1 MCSAP
6 AKLIIKHRF
15 DEGSFVFKVNENT
28 EERAFEVDFLN
39 CVVDKEDNFRVVDSD
54 SHFSSFFGV
63 HPSKIHQGKLF
74 LQEII
79 NPSERQE
86 VLSKICKKD
95 SPYIYMDFDV
105 VKKDGR
111 RDYVHCTAQNYENSS
126 LCRLVFADVSR
137 SREKTEK
144 IREQARE
151 VNHLIDLVSGGVCLF
166 RVTPNMH
173 FEALYLNEA
182 CCRLFGTDK
191 ESFNSKVHRIDELIH
206 PEDKTL
212 VFQAVGRAMATGEEI
227 DLEYRVMPHK
237 NSYIWCKCNAA
248 VHKRDEDG
256 SPIFHAVFTDI
267 TRIKDAEKKAD
278 EANDKLVNLLKNL
291 NGAIFFTTP
300 EKPFACDL
308 ISGDFVR
315 LIQYTRADFFE
326 KLSGDL
332 SRLIPQPVK
341 PLEDD
346 IRKQISE
353 GGKSEITYKISAKG
367 SKTVCVKDSRK
378 LITQEDGSS
387 ALICELFVQEP

>member
-1 MCSAP
+1 
-6 AKLIIKHRF
+6 
-15 DEGSFVFKVNENT
+15 
-28 EERAFEVDFLN
+28 
-39 CVVDKEDNFRVVDSD
+39 
-54 SHFSSFFGV
+54 
-63 HPSKIHQGKLF
+63 
-74 LQEII
+74 
-79 NPSERQE
+79 
-86 VLSKICKKD
+86 
-95 SPYIYMDFDV
+95 MDFDV

-267 TRIKDAEKKAD
+267 TRIKEAEKKAD
-278 EANDKLVNLLKNL
+278 EANDKLINLLKNL

>member
-1 MCSAP
+1 M
-6 AKLIIKHRF
+6 
-15 DEGSFVFKVNENT
+15 NENT

-111 RDYVHCTAQNYENSS
+111 RDFVHCTAQNYENSS

-267 TRIKDAEKKAD
+267 TRIKEAEKKAD
-278 EANDKLVNLLKNL
+278 EANDKLINLLKNL

>member
-111 RDYVHCTAQNYENSS
+111 RDFVHCTAQNYENSS

-267 TRIKDAEKKAD
+267 TRIKEAEKKAD
-278 EANDKLVNLLKNL
+278 EANDKLINLLKNL

>member
-1 MCSAP
+1 M
-6 AKLIIKHRF
+6 IKHRF

-267 TRIKDAEKKAD
+267 TRIKEAEKKAD
-278 EANDKLVNLLKNL
+278 EANDKLINLLKNL

>member
-105 VKKDGR
+105 IKKDGR

-267 TRIKDAEKKAD
+267 TRIKEAEKKAD
-278 EANDKLVNLLKNL
+278 EANDKLINLLKNL

>member
-267 TRIKDAEKKAD
+267 TRIKEAEKKAD
-278 EANDKLVNLLKNL
+278 EANDKLINLLKNL

-387 ALICELFVQEP
+387 ALICELFVCE

>member
-182 CCRLFGTDK
+182 CCHLFGTDK

-267 TRIKDAEKKAD
+267 TRIKEAEKKAD
-278 EANDKLVNLLKNL
+278 EANDKLINLLKNL

>member
-1 MCSAP
+1 M
-6 AKLIIKHRF
+6 
-15 DEGSFVFKVNENT
+15 NENT

-267 TRIKDAEKKAD
+267 TRIKEAEKKAD
-278 EANDKLVNLLKNL
+278 EANDKLINLLKNL